1 MSAGTGLVRPGG
13 AWVRLRP
20 RSSAIADVRRSGE
33 ATTVFSLLGVL
44 AITAVLFFVVALSAR
59 LMLGR

>member
-1 MSAGTGLVRPGG
+1 MGTLAARASAAAG
-13 AWVRLRP
+13 A
-20 RSSAIADVRRSGE
+20 RRSGE

-44 AITAVLFFVVALSAR
+44 AITVVLFFVVALSAR

>member
-1 MSAGTGLVRPGG
+1 MPAHASA
-13 AWVRLRP
+13 A
-20 RSSAIADVRRSGE
+20 ADARRSGE

-44 AITAVLFFVVALSAR
+44 AITVVLFFVVALSAR